1 MFKILKAVF
10 AFVLVGVKVWV
21 APFVQ
26 LTKYLYMF
34 RLNKYET
41 GKSVVVRK

>member
-1 MFKILKAVF
+1 MSKIVKAVF
-10 AFVLVGVKVWV
+10 AFVLVGVKVWLF
-21 APFVQ
+21 PFVQ

-41 GKSVVVRK
+41 GTSVVVRK